1 MLHERLGFPKEEKP
15 TMEKDIPKPDLI
27 MKKFE
32 PISQSRVAEQ
42 LSGEIS
48 GPDSVHAIPG
58 SSTAQE
64 NPDPKEQLGKS
75 LGNLANRMRQNQTGW
90 LAHFG
95 FSYLDKRFGELRNAC
110 QELQAE
116 FLALSDDAPALL
128 QFRGKIGDLE
138 ASYNRLRFRLVQV
151 PSFLAVAAASVIIG
165 SAVLHSGIFDYV
177 QDKLEIRRVM
187 RFVLMAIAG
196 ALLWGLTSAMS
207 RRESATPGDLQEATF
222 FSVLVRILIAIIVS
236 TIIVILTFKKDGV
249 PLKLG
254 QIWKSPEMWS
264 FLAGYSC
271 HIIIL
276 ALNKVVEKV
285 SKMIESL

>member
-1 MLHERLGFPKEEKP
+1 
-15 TMEKDIPKPDLI
+15 MEKDIPKPDLI

-32 PISQSRVAEQ
+32 PISRGGEVDQT
-42 LSGEIS
+42 SGKTAS
-48 GPDSVHAIPG
+48 PDTVPAVPG
-58 SSTAQE
+58 GSIAQE
-64 NPDPKEQLGKS
+64 NPDPKEQLGQS
-75 LGNLANRMRQNQTGW
+75 LGNLAHRMRQNQTGW

-110 QELQAE
+110 QELQIE
-116 FLALSDDAPALL
+116 FLALSDDALALV
-128 QFRGKIGDLE
+128 QFRGKIDSLE
-138 ASYNRLRFRLVQV
+138 ASYNRQRFRLVQV
-151 PSFLAVAAASVIIG
+151 PSFIAVAAASVVIV
-165 SAVLHSGIFDYV
+165 SAVLHSGLFDHL

-187 RFVLMAIAG
+187 RFVLMAVAG

-207 RRESATPGDLQEATF
+207 RRESATPGGLQEATF
-222 FSVLVRILIAIIVS
+222 FSVLERILIAIIVS
-236 TIIVILTFKKDGV
+236 TIIVMLTFKKDGV

-271 HIIIL
+271 RIIIL